1 MYNWDEK
8 GFIIGL
14 TTRTQRIMSLE
25 AFRSGRIQFALTDGN
40 REFVTLL
47 ACICADGTKIPVG
60 LIYKGESHDLQ
71 DTWVEEVDD
80 SDDVYFAASEN
91 GWTCNSLG
99 LQWLEKI
106 FDPHTKEKAG
116 RGRRLLIVDRHSS
129 HVNMAFLDWADRHR
143 IIVAVMPA
151 HSTHRLQPLDVG
163 LFAPLS
169 TAYTKQ
175 LNALAFKSLGMVS
188 MTKRFF
194 YPLFRDAFNEAFTQK
209 NIEHAFEKTG
219 IWPYDPEQVLSK
231 LRKPEPALE
240 PIPEPIPANKTLETP
255 KTCRSVRRVQKAY
268 KNNRRESTLDLIFH
282 ANLHLAAQQSINM
295 HIISGLSE
303 ALRLERKRR
312 KKGRKLN
319 LQGKDDHGPQFWS
332 PTQVRAA
339 RAFQAQKDADE
350 QANRER
356 IADNKAKAIANK
368 AQKEAL
374 KAERALQAEAR
385 RQHALEEKA
394 RKAEEKAQKQAAK
407 QAEKAA
413 KKAAAEA
420 KKAAKLAS
428 LSVPKP
434 KTLAKAKK
442 QVVVDETGD
451 GEEGAGRSVKSVVVS
466 KTRTRTVRMPQRYK
480 KNT

>member
-1 MYNWDEK
+1 
-8 GFIIGL
+8 
-14 TTRTQRIMSLE
+14 MSLE
-25 AFRSGRIQFALTDGN
+25 ALRAGRIQFALTDGN

-71 DTWVEEVDD
+71 DTWVEELDE
-80 SDDVYFAASEN
+80 SDDVYFAVSDN

-99 LQWLEKI
+99 LQWLQKI
-106 FDPHTKEKAG
+106 FNPHTKEKAG
-116 RGRRLLIVDRHSS
+116 YGKCLLIVDGHSS
-129 HVNMAFLDWADRHR
+129 HVNMAFLDWADQHD
-143 IIVAVMPA
+143 IIVAVMPS

-163 LFAPLS
+163 LFSPMS

-175 LNALAFKSLGMVS
+175 LNDHIFKTQGMVS

-194 YPLFRDAFNEAFTQK
+194 YPLFRAAFHEAFTQK

-219 IWPYDPEQVLSK
+219 IWPHDPEQVLAK
-231 LRKPEPALE
+231 IRKPE
-240 PIPEPIPANKTLETP
+240 PIPEPIPADETLKTP
-255 KTCRSVRRVQKAY
+255 KTCRSVRRVHKAY
-268 KNNRRESTLDLIFH
+268 QHDRRDSILELILH
-282 ANLHLAAQQSINM
+282 ANVQLAAQQSVNT
-295 HIISGLSE
+295 HIISGLRE
-303 ALRLERKRR
+303 AVRLERKKR

-319 LQGKDDHGPQFWS
+319 LLGTDDHGPQFWS
-332 PTQVRAA
+332 PSTVRAA
-339 RAFQAQKDADE
+339 RHVQAQKDADE
-350 QANRER
+350 QANRDR
-356 IADNKAKAIANK
+356 IAENKAKTAANK

-374 KAERALQAEAR
+374 KAERALQTAAR

-428 LSVPKP
+428 ASSSKPKP
-434 KTLAKAKK
+434 PAKAKK
-442 QVVVDETGD
+442 QVVVDSGQ
-451 GEEGAGRSVKSVVVS
+451 GVGRLVKSVPV
-466 KTRTRTVRMPQRYK
+466 KTTRTRTVRMPQRFK
-480 KNT
+480 KTT